1 MISYYNTVTKEY
13 LYDFSAK
20 VIDCNNQ
27 TLTIKS
33 SDLYWCEFKFDKYKY
48 VILGTNVLI
57 IDALITSQIGV
68 LYINRPITTK
78 IGPNIKIIRIIRHD
92 NVQKSST

>member
-1 MISYYNTVTKEY
+1 MISYYDHVTKEY

-20 VIDCNNQ
+20 IIACNNQ

-33 SDLYWCEFKFDKYKY
+33 TNLYWCEFKFDKYKY

-57 IDALITSQIGV
+57 IDALITPQIGV
-68 LYINRPITTK
+68 LYIDKPITTK
-78 IGPNIKIIRIIRHD
+78 IGSNIKITKVIKHD
-92 NVQKSST
+92 HV

>member
-1 MISYYNTVTKEY
+1 MISYYDTVTKEY

-20 VIDCNNQ
+20 IIDCNNQ
-27 TLTIKS
+27 TLIIKS
-33 SDLYWCEFKFDKYKY
+33 ADLHWCEFKFDKYKY

-78 IGPNIKIIRIIRHD
+78 IGSNIKIAKAIKYDH
-92 NVQKSST
+92 VQKSST

>member
-1 MISYYNTVTKEY
+1 MISYYDTVTKEY

-20 VIDCNNQ
+20 IIDCNNQ
-27 TLTIKS
+27 TLIIKS
-33 SDLYWCEFKFDKYKY
+33 TDLYWCGFEFDKYKY

-57 IDALITSQIGV
+57 IDALITPQIGV

-78 IGPNIKIIRIIRHD
+78 IGSNIKIAKVIRHN
-92 NVQKSST
+92 NVQKFST